1 MTSVLTHKQMVRC
14 TVSELTLRELL
25 HLPHNG
31 PPVSVTVTTTM
42 QTPRR
47 DDSTAVCRDVFDH
60 L

>member
-25 HLPHNG
+25 HLPYNG
-31 PPVSVTVTTTM
+31 PPVSVTITTTM
-42 QTPRR
+42 QIPRR
-47 DDSTAVCRDVFDH
+47 DDGTAVCRDVFDH